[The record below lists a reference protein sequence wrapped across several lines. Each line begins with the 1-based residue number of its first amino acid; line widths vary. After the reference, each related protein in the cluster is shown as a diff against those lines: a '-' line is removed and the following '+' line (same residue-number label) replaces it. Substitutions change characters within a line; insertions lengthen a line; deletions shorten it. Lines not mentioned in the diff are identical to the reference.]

1 MPLHRKTFTHRSF
14 CTQHA
19 FTHSQLLH
27 GEALLPLLDRL
38 PFAFPLLSRFCLF
51 DLNNL
56 CMRCVYSICRW
67 RERKRER
74 ERCIWL
80 LLLLLHIMCLYIWC
94 ALVCVRCVC
103 IRVYIYNSDPHRG
116 HRGSRDTLGWHRL
129 CGALAKSGRSDW
141 QNWSFHNWPR
151 VLSGGLFFPSFE
163 SWLLFLFWSSDGYD
177 LTIGLINSSASN
189 KRTLLETSSFSLLVL
204 KLRWTFCVLD
214 ELDVLWSVPGFRC
227 FALAWDPRD
236 RGAFTQSSWS
246 QHWSELLL

>member
-1 MPLHRKTFTHRSF
+1 MTHSSFYAQQFLRRPVYPQVPLHRKTFTHRSF

-38 PFAFPLLSRFCLF
+38 PFAFPLSSRFCLF
-51 DLNNL
+51 DLNNIW
-56 CMRCVYSICRW
+56 MRFVYSICRW

-74 ERCIWL
+74 EMYMIIVTIIAYYVYIHMVCIGV
-80 LLLLLHIMCLYIWC
+80 HWC
-94 ALVCVRCVC
+94 AYDAFVSA
-103 IRVYIYNSDPHRG
+103 YIYIIIYIIVIVIFNIHISDPHRG

-163 SWLLFLFWSSDGYD
+163 SWLLFF
-177 LTIGLINSSASN
+177 
-189 KRTLLETSSFSLLVL
+189 VL
-204 KLRWTFCVLD
+204 KFRWI
-214 ELDVLWSVPGFRC
+214 
-227 FALAWDPRD
+227 
-236 RGAFTQSSWS
+236 
-246 QHWSELLL
+246 